1 MKTIHINS
9 EVEMIANM
17 SLHKSKT
24 LDFLKSLEPF
34 LGEKS
39 NLKKLRKKVGK
50 KIPYEEELS
59 KTIIESRNERI

>member
-39 NLKKLRKKVGK
+39 NLKNIRKRISK
-50 KIPYEEELS
+50 KIPYDEELS